1 MLYKTKSRR
10 RQKLLRLNF
19 NNTSRLLLFLGG
31 VGIGFLIYQSLFP
44 SRQAWMGS
52 DPENAPIH
60 VCFSP
65 EGECADEILH
75 AIQEAK
81 TSIYLQAYSFTST
94 PLAQALV
101 EAKNRGVDVQI
112 LMDKSR
118 SKEKYS
124 QVHFLAQNGIPVFID
139 SAAGL
144 AHNKVIIFD
153 GHSLLT
159 GSFNFTNAA
168 NTRNAENVLMIQSPD
183 LARIYKSNWEKR
195 VLSANLL
202 NKDSKN
208 ALLSP

>member
-1 MLYKTKSRR
+1 MILYKTKSRK
-10 RQKLLRLNF
+10 RQKFLRLNF
-19 NNTSRLLLFLGG
+19 NNTSRLFLFLGG
-31 VGIGFLIYQSLFP
+31 IGIGFFIFQSFFP
-44 SRQAWMGS
+44 SQQAWMGS
-52 DPENAPIH
+52 DPENAPIQ

-65 EGECADEILH
+65 EGECADGIVR

-101 EAKNRGVDVQI
+101 EAKERGLDVQI

-195 VLSANLL
+195 
-202 NKDSKN
+202 
-208 ALLSP
+208 ALQAKPLE